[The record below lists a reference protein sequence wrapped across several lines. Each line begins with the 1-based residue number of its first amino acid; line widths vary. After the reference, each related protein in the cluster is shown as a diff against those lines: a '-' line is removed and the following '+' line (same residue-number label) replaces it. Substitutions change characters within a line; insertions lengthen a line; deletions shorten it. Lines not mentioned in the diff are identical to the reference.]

1 MKGTKIDSSVKFLSI
16 HCFLIRYKQIMEEK
30 VVHNVGLQNAC
41 CSGSL
46 AAYFSRF
53 NGMVSRKNTYINGS
67 KDLEVPLIFVLV
79 VQIRLLL
86 QLLLTALFIVYFG
99 LPSVERF
106 LMKRVIS
113 VYNLMHITS
122 FKGDGSRR
130 KD

>member
-1 MKGTKIDSSVKFLSI
+1 
-16 HCFLIRYKQIMEEK
+16 MEEK
-30 VVHNVGLQNAC
+30 EAHNVGLQNAF

-46 AAYFSRF
+46 ASYFSRF